1 MIRSFVCVFLIAA
14 AYALLFA
21 SAAIAAEPAPDFR
34 ASYADKIRPLLATHC
49 QSCHGQ
55 REPEGKLDLTL
66 FATIE
71 RVAAGHEA
79 WQAILERLEAKE
91 MPPEDA
97 KRQLADVDRKMLIDW
112 IRGFHADQAKRNVG
126 DPGVV
131 PARRLNA
138 AEYNYTIR
146 DLIGFDIQ
154 PAKQFPID
162 PANEAGFDNS
172 SQSLAMSPGLAK
184 KYVEAARFVAEHLVL
199 KPQGFDFA
207 PHAAM
212 TDTDRDKYCVNRLIE
227 FYQRQPTDLA
237 DYFLAAWRYKH
248 RVVLGK
254 PDATLAEI
262 AAAENVSPKYLAVV
276 WSSLSEGQFDVGPMA
291 KLQKMWGELPA
302 PSEPG
307 ADLLPAD
314 EGEKARAGC
323 VAMRYW
329 VKSLR
334 RKLEPSV
341 KGLKVSGVHEG
352 SQSFVLWKN
361 RQYAANRR
369 TYSKAALQV
378 STPEQPAENVDL
390 AVPADETERGRY
402 EASFAK
408 FCDLFPDA
416 FYVSERGRDY
426 VGKAREQQEKGRLL
440 SAGFHSQM
448 GYFRDD
454 QPLCDLIID
463 ETARAE
469 LAGLWQELDFIANV
483 PLRQLQG
490 FLWFERTDSR
500 YMRDPEF
507 DPFRAEDK
515 NATSGDKIARL
526 AEVYLAKA
534 RANGGG
540 EVELQAIADYFREM
554 DERARWV
561 EQARAGAESSHLDSL
576 VAFANRAYRRPL
588 IRSEADELVA
598 FYRSLRA
605 DGDVTHEEAI
615 QDTLVYIL
623 MSPQFCYRMDLAAI
637 EPVGN
642 ALRGVPRSAK
652 TRPLNEYEL
661 ASRLSYFLWSSMPD
675 AELLKHARNGDLHE
689 PTILTAQVKRMLAD
703 DRSRALAVEF
713 GGNWLDFRRFEQHNS
728 VDRGRFPTFTNELRQ
743 AMYEEPVHFF
753 VDLIQ
758 RDGSVLDFLYA
769 KHTFVN
775 GTLAEHYDLPDSLLG
790 KDEWVRIDDA
800 AEHGRGGLLPMAV
813 FLTQNAPGLRTSPVK
828 RGYWVVRRILG
839 ERIPAPPPN
848 VPELPAD
855 ESKLEL
861 SLRETL
867 AKHRDHAA
875 CSGCHERFDS
885 LGLVFE
891 GYGPIGERRH
901 SDLAGRP
908 VDTRATFPAVGRA
921 AGQPEQPDAQARDQ
935 WTGDG
940 GQETGVRSQESA
952 EGLDGLRSYLQAHRQ
967 EEFVENLSRKLLSY
981 ALGRTLLPSDDPL
994 IAQMRQDLSA
1004 NDHRFTSLIETIV
1017 SSQQFLTK
1025 RQ

>member
-1 MIRSFVCVFLIAA
+1 MIR
-14 AYALLFA
+14 LFA
-21 SAAIAAEPAPDFR
+21 CPFVVIAILHSLVTLATTNAADTSPELR
-34 ASYADKIRPLLATHC
+34 ALYSEKVQPLLATFCH
-49 QSCHGQ
+49 SCHGKN
-55 REPEGKLDLTL
+55 EPQGKLDLTL
-66 FATIE
+66 FASID
-71 RVAAGHEA
+71 RVAEGHEA
-79 WQAILERLEAKE
+79 WQAILERIEAKE
-91 MPPEDA
+91 MPPDDA
-97 KRQLADVDRKMLIDW
+97 KRQPKDTERQVLIDW
-112 IRGFHADQAKRNVG
+112 IRSFHADQVTRHAG

-172 SQSLAMSPGLAK
+172 GQSLTMSPGLAK

-199 KPQGFDFA
+199 KPDGFDFA
-207 PHAAM
+207 PHPAM
-212 TDTDRDKYCVNRLIE
+212 TDTDRDKYCVNRIVE
-227 FYQRQPTDLA
+227 FYQRQPTDLSA
-237 DYFLAAWRYKH
+237 YFLAAWEYRH
-248 RVVLGK
+248 RAALGK

-262 AAAENVSPKYLAVV
+262 AAAERISPKYLDLV
-276 WSSLSEGQFDVGPMA
+276 WRSLTEELFNVGPMA
-291 KLQKMWGELPA
+291 KLQKMWRELPA
-302 PSEPG
+302 QET
-307 ADLLPAD
+307 
-314 EGEKARAGC
+314 EKARTGC
-323 VAMRYW
+323 VAIRDW

-369 TYSKAALQV
+369 ICSKDNLQI
-378 STPEQPAENVDL
+378 STADRPVEDSDL
-390 AVPADETERGRY
+390 VIPSYEADRARH
-402 EASFAK
+402 EASFAR

-416 FYVSERGRDY
+416 FYISERGRDY

-454 QPLCDLIID
+454 QPLCDLILTASKKAEID
-463 ETARAE
+463 K
-469 LAGLWQELDFIANV
+469 LWQELDFIANV

-500 YMRDPEF
+500 FMRDPEF

-534 RANGGG
+534 RANDGG
-540 EVELQAIADYFREM
+540 EVELQAITDYFREM
-554 DERARWV
+554 DERSRRV
-561 EQARAGAESSHLDSL
+561 EQAGTAAESSHLDSL
-576 VAFANRAYRRPL
+576 VGFAQRAYRRPL
-588 IRSEADELVA
+588 AAAERDDLLA
-598 FYRSLRA
+598 FYRSIRA

-615 QDTLVYIL
+615 QDTLVYVL
-623 MSPQFCYRMDLAAI
+623 MSPQFCYRMDLAAG
-637 EPVGN
+637 EHGLD
-642 ALRGVPRSAK
+642 ARATQGGR
-652 TRPLNEYEL
+652 TRPLTDCEL

-675 AELLKHARNGDLHE
+675 AELLNHAAAGNLRKPE
-689 PTILTAQVKRMLAD
+689 ILATQVKRMLAD
-703 DRSRALAVEF
+703 DNSRALAVEF

-728 VDRGRFPTFTNELRQ
+728 VDRTRFPTFTNELRQ
-743 AMYEEPVHFF
+743 AMYEEPIRFF

-775 GTLAEHYDLPDSLLG
+775 GTLAEHYDLPDTLLG
-790 KDEWVRIDDA
+790 KDEWIRVDDA

-839 ERIPAPPPN
+839 ERIPPPPPN

-875 CSGCHERFDS
+875 CAGCHERFDS

-901 SDLAGRP
+901 TDLAGRP
-908 VDTRATFPAVGRA
+908 VDTRATFPTVGRA
-921 AGQPEQPDAQARDQ
+921 SGRPGERNQEPE
-935 WTGDG
+935 TS
-940 GQETGVRSQESA
+940 SQDSEIA
-952 EGLDGLRSYLQAHRQ
+952 LKRLQTYLRTDRQ
-967 EEFVENLSRKLLSY
+967 NEFVENFSRKLLSY

-994 IAQMRQDLSA
+994 VAQMQKNLAA
-1004 NDHRFTSLIETIV
+1004 NEHRFTTLLETIV
-1017 SSQQFLTK
+1017 TSPQFLTK
-1025 RQ
+1025 RTY

>member
-1 MIRSFVCVFLIAA
+1 MIRLRVFCLFAVAALFALIA
-14 AYALLFA
+14 
-21 SAAIAAEPAPDFR
+21 SRHGRAAEPATPDL
-34 ASYADKIRPLLATHC
+34 AAIYSDKIQPLVATHC
-49 QSCHGQ
+49 HSCHG
-55 REPEGKLDLTL
+55 RKEPQGKLDLTL
-66 FATIE
+66 FANAD
-71 RVAAGHEA
+71 RVADAYEA
-79 WQAILERLEAKE
+79 WQAVLERIEARE
-91 MPPEDA
+91 MPPDDA
-97 KRQLADVDRKMLIDW
+97 KRRLSDADRQALIGW
-112 IRGFHADQAKRNVG
+112 IRAFHADQAKRNAG

-131 PARRLNA
+131 PVRRLNA

-146 DLIGFDIQ
+146 DLVGFDIQ

-172 SQSLAMSPGLAK
+172 SQSLTMSPGLAK
-184 KYVEAARFVAEHLVL
+184 KFVEAARHVAEHLVL
-199 KPQGFDFA
+199 KPKGFDFA
-207 PHAAM
+207 PHPAM
-212 TDTDRDKYCVNRLIE
+212 TDTDRDKYCVNRIID

-237 DYFLAAWRYKH
+237 DYFLAAWKYQH
-248 RVVLGK
+248 RAALGK
-254 PDATLAEI
+254 PDTSLAEI
-262 AAAENVSPKYLAVV
+262 SAAERVSPRYLAVV
-276 WSSLSEGQFDVGPMA
+276 WRSLTEEEFEVGPMA
-291 KLQKMWGELPA
+291 RLQKMWRELPL
-302 PSEPG
+302 E
-307 ADLLPAD
+307 
-314 EGEKARAGC
+314 EVERARSGC
-323 VAMRYW
+323 VAMRDW
-329 VKSLR
+329 VRSLR

-341 KGLKVSGVHEG
+341 KGLRVPGVHEG

-378 STPEQPAENVDL
+378 GPADQPASNADI
-390 AVPADETERGRY
+390 AVPADETERARH
-402 EASFAK
+402 EASFAR
-408 FCDLFPDA
+408 FCDIFPDA
-416 FYVSERGRDY
+416 FYVAERGRDY
-426 VGKAREQQEKGRLL
+426 VGKTREQQEKGRLL

-454 QPLCDLIID
+454 QPLCDLILD
-463 ETARAE
+463 ESDKAE
-469 LAGLWQELDFIANV
+469 LDQLWQELDFIANV

-534 RANGGG
+534 RTNEGG

-554 DERARWV
+554 DERSRRV
-561 EQARAGAESSHLDSL
+561 EQWRVTAESSHLDSL
-576 VAFANRAYRRPL
+576 VAFAQRAYRRPL
-588 IRSEADELVA
+588 ATAERDDLLA
-598 FYRSLRA
+598 FYRSIRA

-615 QDTLVYIL
+615 QDALVYVL
-623 MSPQFCYRMDLAAI
+623 MSPQFCYRMDLA
-637 EPVGN
+637 N
-642 ALRGVPRSAK
+642 AEHGQDARATPRGSTSGGR
-652 TRPLNEYEL
+652 TRPLSGSEL
-661 ASRLSYFLWSSMPD
+661 ACRLSYFLWSSMPD
-675 AELLKHARNGDLHE
+675 AELLDHAAAGDLHD
-689 PTILTAQVKRMLAD
+689 PKILTAQVRRMLAD
-703 DRSRALAVEF
+703 DHSRALAVEF

-728 VDRGRFPTFTNELRQ
+728 VDRTRFPTFTNELRQ
-743 AMYEEPVHFF
+743 AMYEEPIRFF

-775 GTLAEHYDLPDSLLG
+775 GVLAEHYDLPDLLLG
-790 KDEWVRIDDA
+790 KEEWVRIDDA
-800 AEHGRGGLLPMAV
+800 AEHGRGGLLPMAI

-875 CSGCHERFDS
+875 CAGCHERFDS

-901 SDLAGRP
+901 TDLAGRP
-908 VDTRATFPAVGRA
+908 VDTSATFP
-921 AGQPEQPDAQARDQ
+921 PSTSPDGSKPPTGAPPARFEAQ
-935 WTGDG
+935 
-940 GQETGVRSQESA
+940 SKQESEKA
-952 EGLDGLRSYLQAHRQ
+952 LERLQTYLRTERQ
-967 EEFVENLSRKLLSY
+967 DEFVENLCRKLLSY
-981 ALGRTLLPSDDPL
+981 GLGRTLLPSDDPL
-994 IAQMRQDLSA
+994 VAHMRQNLA
-1004 NDHRFTSLIETIV
+1004 NNDQRFTSLIETIV
-1017 SSQQFLTK
+1017 TSPQFLTK

>member
-1 MIRSFVCVFLIAA
+1 MIRSLVRFVVVAAVF
-14 AYALLFA
+14 ALPFQ

-34 ASYADKIRPLLATHC
+34 ATYADKIQPLLATYC
-49 QSCHGQ
+49 QSCHGKQ
-55 REPEGKLDLTL
+55 EPEGKLDVTV
-66 FATIE
+66 FASID
-71 RVAAGHEA
+71 RVADGHET

-91 MPPEDA
+91 MPPDDA
-97 KRQLADVDRKMLIDW
+97 KRQPTDTDRRVLIDW
-112 IRGFHADQAKRNVG
+112 IRAFHADQAKRNAG
-126 DPGVV
+126 DPGLV

-172 SQSLAMSPGLAK
+172 GQSLTMSPGLAK

-212 TDTDRDKYCVNRLIE
+212 TDTDRDKYCVNRIIS
-227 FYQRQPTDLA
+227 FYQKQPTDLA
-237 DYFLAAWRYKH
+237 DYFIAAWKFKH
-248 RVVLGK
+248 RAALGQ
-254 PDATLAEI
+254 PNATLEEI
-262 AAAENVSPKYLAVV
+262 AATEGVSPKYLATV
-276 WSSLSEGQFDVGPMA
+276 WAALNEEQFNVGPMA
-291 KLQKMWGELPA
+291 KLQTMWRELPR
-302 PSEPG
+302 P
-307 ADLLPAD
+307 DLKQRDVA
-314 EGEKARAGC
+314 KSGC
-323 VAMRYW
+323 IVISDW
-329 VKSLR
+329 IKPLR
-334 RKLEPSV
+334 RKLEPPV
-341 KGLKVSGVHEG
+341 KGIKISGVHEG

-378 STPEQPAENVDL
+378 SAADQPAEDSDL
-390 AVPADETERGRY
+390 AVPIDESEHAHY
-402 EASFAK
+402 EASFAR
-408 FCDLFPDA
+408 FVSLFPDA
-416 FYVSERGRDY
+416 FFISERGRDY
-426 VGKAREQQEKGRLL
+426 VGKARDQQEKGRLL

-454 QPLCDLIID
+454 QPLCDMILD
-463 ETARAE
+463 DAQRAE
-469 LAGLWQELDFIANV
+469 LNTLWQELDFIASV
-483 PLRQLQG
+483 PLRQMQG

-500 YMRDPEF
+500 FMRDDFF

-515 NATSGDKIARL
+515 DAGNPAKIARL
-526 AEVYLAKA
+526 ADVYLGKA
-534 RANGGG
+534 RSNGGD
-540 EVELQAIADYFREM
+540 EIELQAIADYFREM
-554 DERARWV
+554 SDRSQRV
-561 EQARAGAESSHLDSL
+561 EQTRFAAESSHLDSL
-576 VAFANRAYRRPL
+576 VAFAEGAYRRPL
-588 IRSEADELVA
+588 AAAERNDLLA

-605 DGDVTHEEAI
+605 DGDVTHEEAM
-615 QDTLVYIL
+615 QDVVVYVL
-623 MSPQFCYRMDLAAI
+623 MSPQFCYRMDLSS
-637 EPVGN
+637 GN
-642 ALRGVPRSAK
+642 TLARSASEGISSN
-652 TRPLNEYEL
+652 RRSRVLDDHEL

-675 AELLKHARNGDLHE
+675 AELLKHAAAGDLHK
-689 PTILTAQVKRMLAD
+689 PAVLVAQTKRMLAD

-728 VDRGRFPTFTNELRQ
+728 VDRTRFPTFTNELRQ
-743 AMYEEPVHFF
+743 AMYEEPIRFF

-758 RDGSVLDFLYA
+758 RDGSVFDFLYA

-861 SLRETL
+861 SLRETF

-875 CSGCHERFDS
+875 CSGCHERFDA

-908 VDTRATFPAVGRA
+908 VDTRATFPVVGRA
-921 AGQPEQPDAQARDQ
+921 SGRPGERNQEPE
-935 WTGDG
+935 TS
-940 GQETGVRSQESA
+940 SQDSEVA
-952 EGLDGLRSYLQAHRQ
+952 LQRLQAYLRTERQ
-967 EEFVENLSRKLLSY
+967 EEFVENLCRKLLSY
-981 ALGRTLLPSDDPL
+981 SLGRTLLPSDDPL
-994 IAQMRQDLSA
+994 VAHLQKNLAA
-1004 NDHRFTSLIETIV
+1004 NNHRFTSLIETIV
-1017 SSQQFLTK
+1017 TSQQFLTK

>member
-1 MIRSFVCVFLIAA
+1 MLASRLPVLVPVIL
-14 AYALLFA
+14 LLFA
-21 SAAIAAEPAPDFR
+21 NSAQAAEATSPELR
-34 ASYADKIRPLLATHC
+34 AAYSDRIQPLLATYCH
-49 QSCHGQ
+49 SCHDKNDPQ
-55 REPEGKLDLTL
+55 GKLDLT
-66 FATIE
+66 FFSTID
-71 RVAAGHEA
+71 RVADGHGA
-79 WQAILERLEAKE
+79 WQAILERLESKE
-91 MPPEDA
+91 MPPDDA
-97 KRQLADVDRKMLIDW
+97 KRQPTDVERQALIGW
-112 IRGFHADQAKRNVG
+112 IRAFHADQVTRNAG
-126 DPGVV
+126 DPGIV

-172 SQSLAMSPGLAK
+172 GQSLTMSPGLAK
-184 KYVEAARFVAEHLVL
+184 KYVEAARLVAEHLVL
-199 KPQGFDFA
+199 KPNGFDFA
-207 PHAAM
+207 PHPAM
-212 TDTDRDKYCVNRLIE
+212 TDTDRDKYCVNRIVD
-227 FYQRQPTDLA
+227 FYHRQPTDLA
-237 DYFLAAWRYKH
+237 AYFLAAWKFKH
-248 RVVLGK
+248 RFALGQ
-254 PDATLAEI
+254 PNANLTEI
-262 AAAENVSPKYLAVV
+262 AEAEDVSPKYLGKV
-276 WSSLSEGQFDVGPMA
+276 WSVLNEESSDVGPLA
-291 KLQKMWGELPA
+291 KLKKRWSELPA
-302 PSEPG
+302 PVVDTPRVPSSYNGTQTVPTTQCI
-307 ADLLPAD
+307 AIRD
-314 EGEKARAGC
+314 
-323 VAMRYW
+323 W
-329 VKSLR
+329 VNSLR
-334 RKLEPSV
+334 RKLEPTV
-341 KGLKVSGVHEG
+341 KGLKVPGVHEG

-369 TYSKAALQV
+369 TYSKAALQP
-378 STPEQPAENVDL
+378 STTDKPAEDSDL
-390 AVPADETERGRY
+390 WVPTDETERARH
-402 EASFAK
+402 EASFAR

-426 VGKAREQQEKGRLL
+426 VGKSRDQQEKGRLL

-448 GYFRDD
+448 GYYRDD
-454 QPLCDLIID
+454 QPLCDLILD
-463 ETARAE
+463 EGKKAQ
-469 LAGLWQELDFIANV
+469 LDKLWQELDFIANV

-500 YMRDPEF
+500 FMRDPEF

-526 AEVYLAKA
+526 AEVYLTKA

-540 EVELQAIADYFREM
+540 EVELQAITDYFHEM
-554 DERARWV
+554 DERSRQV
-561 EQARAGAESSHLDSL
+561 EQTRIASESSHLDSL
-576 VAFANRAYRRPL
+576 LDFAQRAYRRPL
-588 IRSEADELVA
+588 TAMDRDNVLAS
-598 FYRSLRA
+598 YRSLRA
-605 DGDVTHEEAI
+605 AGDVTHEEAI

-623 MSPQFCYRMDLAAI
+623 MSPQFCYRMDLSSGWHGHLARAP
-637 EPVGN
+637 EN
-642 ALRGVPRSAK
+642 SNAK
-652 TRPLNEYEL
+652 TRPLTDYEL

-675 AELLKHARNGDLHE
+675 AELLKRAAAGDLSE
-689 PTILTAQVKRMLAD
+689 PRILSAQVRRMLAD

-728 VDRGRFPTFTNELRQ
+728 VDRNRFPTFTNELRQ
-743 AMYEEPVHFF
+743 AMYEEPIRFF

-775 GTLAEHYDLPDSLLG
+775 GMLAEHYDLPDMLLD

-901 SDLAGRP
+901 ADLAGRP
-908 VDTRATFPAVGRA
+908 VDTSATFPVVGRA
-921 AGQPEQPDAQARDQ
+921 SGRPYKSEASA
-935 WTGDG
+935 
-940 GQETGVRSQESA
+940 RSQESDA
-952 EGLDGLRSYLQAHRQ
+952 GDLDRLQTYLRTERQ
-967 EEFVENLSRKLLSY
+967 QEFLENLSRKLLSY

-994 IAQMRQDLSA
+994 VAQMQKNLAA
-1004 NDHRFTSLIETIV
+1004 NEHRFTTLLETIV
-1017 SSQQFLTK
+1017 TSPQFLTK